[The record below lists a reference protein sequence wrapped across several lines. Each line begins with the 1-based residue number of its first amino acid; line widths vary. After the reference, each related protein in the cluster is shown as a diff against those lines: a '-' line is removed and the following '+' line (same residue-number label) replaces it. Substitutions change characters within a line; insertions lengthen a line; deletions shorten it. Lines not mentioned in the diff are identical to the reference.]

1 MIGRH
6 EKAIWVIVLTGS
18 VNGNSEGGSRHPPP
32 HHHPFHRYSLITSFP
47 RPQHRWHIINIMK
60 VPTILTRLSF
70 TVSIFGAPYK
80 RWIHQCDLFNGPLI
94 NPSASVW
101 WTPSFSDDRASIQI
115 ELLFLLFLYQQAF
128 TKHRCFIELKDWTG
142 FFGTYKVWGSDISP
156 FIQMVIKDSECLAT
170 TQLCLLSNP
179 KLLTCHHFT
188 DWGCFQRPVRVL
200 GSNES
205 LVGGSTSYT
214 KEAQGNQTP
223 STMILHLHWSF

>member
-6 EKAIWVIVLTGS
+6 EKAIWVIVLTAS

-32 HHHPFHRYSLITSFP
+32 HHHHFHWYSLITSFP

-60 VPTILTRLSF
+60 APTIFTRLSF

-156 FIQMVIKDSECLAT
+156 FIQEMVIKDSECLAT

-179 KLLTCHHFT
+179 
-188 DWGCFQRPVRVL
+188 
-200 GSNES
+200 
-205 LVGGSTSYT
+205 
-214 KEAQGNQTP
+214 
-223 STMILHLHWSF
+223 

>member
-1 MIGRH
+1 M
-6 EKAIWVIVLTGS
+6 
-18 VNGNSEGGSRHPPP
+18 
-32 HHHPFHRYSLITSFP
+32 
-47 RPQHRWHIINIMK
+47 
-60 VPTILTRLSF
+60 
-70 TVSIFGAPYK
+70 
-80 RWIHQCDLFNGPLI
+80 
-94 NPSASVW
+94 W

-142 FFGTYKVWGSDISP
+142 FFGTYKVWGSDNSP

-214 KEAQGNQTP
+214 KGAQSNQTP
-223 STMILHLHWSF
+223 STMMLHLHWSFNIENTIKIESGEMILRATISDSVNLYTVESRSDWVW

>member
-1 MIGRH
+1 MTHHQYH
-6 EKAIWVIVLTGS
+6 EGANNFDPSQFYRVHIWC
-18 VNGNSEGGSRHPPP
+18 
-32 HHHPFHRYSLITSFP
+32 
-47 RPQHRWHIINIMK
+47 
-60 VPTILTRLSF
+60 
-70 TVSIFGAPYK
+70 PYK

-128 TKHRCFIELKDWTG
+128 TKHQCFIEPKDWTG

-205 LVGGSTSYT
+205 LVGGCLPLKYKGGT
-214 KEAQGNQTP
+214 G
-223 STMILHLHWSF
+223 